1 MTILLVDEDVDGV
14 PMDQVRKQSDSKA
27 QAKMPG
33 FIPSKWET
41 VDPQQVEAQAIT
53 TSKWDTLDP
62 PDPPKFF
69 SSDEESDGDNSQ
81 KYTDEKRQKLREI
94 ELKVMQYQDELES
107 GKQRLET
114 GWTLH
119 EQVEY
124 YRKRLLKRVSL
135 INGFHFQD

>member
-1 MTILLVDEDVDGV
+1 
-14 PMDQVRKQSDSKA
+14 
-27 QAKMPG
+27 MPG

-69 SSDEESDGDNSQ
+69 SSDEDSEDDDDNSQ
-81 KYTDEKRQKLREI
+81 KFSDEKRQKLREI
-94 ELKVMQYQDELES
+94 ELKAIQYQDELES
-107 GKQRLET
+107 GKRRVEP
-114 GWTLH
+114 GWSVA

-124 YRKRLLKRVSL
+124 FRKRLLKQVSL
-135 INGFHFQD
+135 LKLKK

>member
-1 MTILLVDEDVDGV
+1 MPLEKEVK
-14 PMDQVRKQSDSKA
+14 P

-62 PDPPKFF
+62 PDPPKFY
-69 SSDEESDGDNSQ
+69 SSDDDSEDDNSQ
-81 KYTDEKRQKLREI
+81 TYSDEKRQKLREI
-94 ELKVMQYQDELES
+94 ELKAIQYQDELES
-107 GKQRLET
+107 GKRRLEP
-114 GWTLH
+114 GWTVA

-124 YRKRLLKRVSL
+124 FRKRLLKQVSL
-135 INGFHFQD
+135 QKII

>member
-1 MTILLVDEDVDGV
+1 MDEDVDGV
-14 PMDQVRKQSDSKA
+14 PMDQVPKQADSKS

-81 KYTDEKRQKLREI
+81 KYNDEKRQKLREI
-94 ELKVMQYQDELES
+94 EVKVVQYQDELES
-107 GKQRLET
+107 GKQRLEP
-114 GWTLH
+114 GWSLH

-124 YRKRLLKRVSL
+124 YRKRLLKRVS
-135 INGFHFQD
+135 

>member
-1 MTILLVDEDVDGV
+1 MMSTIISVDDDLDGV
-14 PMDQVRKQSDSKA
+14 PMEQVQKSTDTKS

-69 SSDEESDGDNSQ
+69 SSDEDSDGDNSQ
-81 KYTDEKRQKLREI
+81 KFNDEKRQKLREI
-94 ELKVMQYQDELES
+94 EVKVMQYQDELES
-107 GKQRLET
+107 GKRRLEP
-114 GWTLH
+114 GWSLP
-119 EQVEY
+119 EQIEY
-124 YRKRLLKRVSL
+124 YRKRLLKRVCV
-135 INGFHFQD
+135 

>member
-1 MTILLVDEDVDGV
+1 
-14 PMDQVRKQSDSKA
+14 
-27 QAKMPG
+27 MPG

-69 SSDEESDGDNSQ
+69 SSDDESEDDNPQ
-81 KYTDEKRQKLREI
+81 KFSDEKRQKLREI
-94 ELKVMQYQDELES
+94 ELKAIQYQDELES
-107 GKQRLET
+107 GKRRLEP
-114 GWTLH
+114 GWTVP

-124 YRKRLLKRVSL
+124 FRKRLLKQVGLLTNLKSDL
-135 INGFHFQD
+135 INQFPSNRTRDLKLRWTLL